1 MIKLTEE
8 EMINL
13 SVATV
18 YRDSLRGKLT
28 RENIRLRQRNGLNMQ
43 LVDPHRLHRVTTD
56 LEDGGWD
63 V

>member
-1 MIKLTEE
+1 MIKLLEE

-43 LVDPHRLHRVTTD
+43 LVDPNREHRVTRE
-56 LEDGGWD
+56 LGEEGLN
-63 V
+63 